1 MKRAPKVRSPSR
13 HALADDLDAFGRTY
27 AELFGVVPPL
37 PAARMEL
44 SGTVA
49 PEFSLLA
56 EKIRAHALAP
66 QGMFDVRTIQLFCFG
81 MLLVEGHDAA
91 YWHARAARRNGAS
104 WQDLHK
110 VIEMATAVTS
120 GFGALNRGGALL
132 AKLRKEEEAEPGA
145 GKRS

>member
-1 MKRAPKVRSPSR
+1 MKRAPKRRSPSR
-13 HALADDLDAFGRTY
+13 HALADELDAFGRTY

-44 SGTVA
+44 SGKVA

-66 QGMFDVRTIQLFCFG
+66 QGMFDVKTVQLFCFG
-81 MLLVEGHDAA
+81 MLVVEGHDAA

-104 WQDLHK
+104 WEELHK
-110 VIEMATAVTS
+110 VVEMATVVTS

-132 AKLRKEEEAEPGA
+132 ARLRKDEAAEPDA
-145 GKRS
+145 GSRA